1 MTSKARWW
9 RSSCLVVMCSH
20 VMYMSGDAWKKGG
33 IDSTGKDL
41 DQSILLD
48 LSKKFQCRIQ
58 NAMRWTTEICVCLVF
73 LWINWC
79 TYIWHDMDFRAAMF
93 MVASRRH
100 SSVQTVLQWEPGL
113 RARLP
118 GLFQFEGFQNS
129 TGLSWWSHREK
140 ALDVWDRFFRIYL
153 YQWISND
160 VKTIGGCLLY
170 HWTGAMMVLTLK
182 VTSAAIN
189 YQDGLIKDEDS
200 LRSAQK
206 TYRLKELPSP
216 IAFAGYCLNC
226 GTHLAGPVYEIKDYM
241 DWTEDKGVCLSVI
254 ELFY

>member
-1 MTSKARWW
+1 
-9 RSSCLVVMCSH
+9 
-20 VMYMSGDAWKKGG
+20 
-33 IDSTGKDL
+33 
-41 DQSILLD
+41 
-48 LSKKFQCRIQ
+48 
-58 NAMRWTTEICVCLVF
+58 
-73 LWINWC
+73 
-79 TYIWHDMDFRAAMF
+79 
-93 MVASRRH
+93 
-100 SSVQTVLQWEPGL
+100 
-113 RARLP
+113 
-118 GLFQFEGFQNS
+118 
-129 TGLSWWSHREK
+129 
-140 ALDVWDRFFRIYL
+140 
-153 YQWISND
+153 

-170 HWTGAMMVLTLK
+170 HWAGAMMVLTLK

-254 ELFY
+254 KLFYW